1 MSLSAFLRICENGGF
16 FPTEKIDSAFA
27 TIMDG
32 EAAHEDIKRFLHYT
46 IPFMSQPEWIAA
58 GARALRSRMVRIE
71 APAGAIDVCG
81 TGGDGAHT
89 LNIST
94 AVAFVVAGCDVTVAK
109 HGNRAMSSKSGA
121 ADVLEALGVKL
132 TGDVATLERCLREA
146 GIAFLFAQ
154 NHHPA
159 MRHVALARRELGK
172 RTIFN
177 LLGPLSN
184 PAGVKRQLMGV
195 FSADFIEPVAN
206 ALKALGCER
215 AWVVHGAGGLDELS
229 AQHREANNVA
239 VLDGGAV
246 TLVKA
251 TVDAEINPDIRGGLA
266 AENAEE
272 MRALLAGGGR
282 PGHRAAVVLN
292 AAGALVVAGRAA
304 DVVEARP
311 MAEQALDSGAARE
324 ALDRL
329 VDLTRRAVRN
339 ADPGAPASSS
349 ASAGVRRRGRRR
361 SKT

>member
-1 MSLSAFLRICENGGF
+1 MTLAAAIAALR
-16 FPTEKIDSAFA
+16 DSASVQASDIDGAFA
-27 TIMDG
+27 EIMDG
-32 EAAHEDIKRFLHYT
+32 VAAHEDIKQFLT
-46 IPFMSQPEWIAA
+46 LTMPLMSHAPLIAA
-58 GARALRSRMVRIE
+58 GARALRSRMVRVN
-71 APAGAIDVCG
+71 APDGAIDVCG

-94 AVAFVVAGCDVTVAK
+94 AVAFVVAGCGVPVAK

-132 TGDVATLERCLREA
+132 TADKATIERSLREA
-146 GIAFLFAQ
+146 GLAFLFAQ

-195 FSADFIEPVAN
+195 FSADFIAPVAS
-206 ALKALGCER
+206 ALNELGCEK

-229 AQHREANNVA
+229 AHHREANNVA
-239 VLDGGAV
+239 VLDRGAV
-246 TLVKA
+246 TIVRA
-251 TVDAEINPDIRGGLA
+251 SVNAEVNADIRGGGA

-272 MRALLAGGGR
+272 MRALLSGAGR

-292 AAGALVVAGRAA
+292 AAGALVVAGKAV
-304 DVVEARP
+304 DVIEAWP
-311 MAEQALDSGAARE
+311 MAEQSLDSGAARA
-324 ALDRL
+324 ALEKL
-329 VDLTRRAVRN
+329 VDVTR
-339 ADPGAPASSS
+339 S
-349 ASAGVRRRGRRR
+349 AA
-361 SKT
+361 

>member
-1 MSLSAFLRICENGGF
+1 MSLAATIGGLR
-16 FPTEKIDSAFA
+16 DSGAVQASDMDAAFA
-27 TIMDG
+27 EIMDG
-32 EAAHEDIKRFLHYT
+32 AAAHEEIKTFLTLTMPLMGHA
-46 IPFMSQPEWIAA
+46 PLIAA
-58 GARALRSRMVRIE
+58 GARALRSRMGRVS
-71 APAGAIDVCG
+71 APEGAIDVCG

-94 AVAFVVAGCDVTVAK
+94 AVAFVVAGCGVPVAK

-132 TGDVATLERCLREA
+132 TADPPTLERSLREA
-146 GIAFLFAQ
+146 GVAFLFAQ

-195 FSADFIEPVAN
+195 FSADFIEPVAS
-206 ALKALGCER
+206 ALQELGCEK

-239 VLDGGAV
+239 VLDGGV
-246 TLVKA
+246 VNLVRA
-251 TVDAEINPDIRGGLA
+251 SVDAEINADIRGGLA

-272 MRALLAGGGR
+272 MRELLAGRGR

-292 AAGALVVAGRAA
+292 AAGALVVAGKAV
-304 DVVEARP
+304 DVVEAWP
-311 MAEQALDSGAARE
+311 MAEQSLDSGAARG
-324 ALDRL
+324 ALEKL
-329 VDLTRRAVRN
+329 VDVTRS
-339 ADPGAPASSS
+339 AP
-349 ASAGVRRRGRRR
+349 
-361 SKT
+361 